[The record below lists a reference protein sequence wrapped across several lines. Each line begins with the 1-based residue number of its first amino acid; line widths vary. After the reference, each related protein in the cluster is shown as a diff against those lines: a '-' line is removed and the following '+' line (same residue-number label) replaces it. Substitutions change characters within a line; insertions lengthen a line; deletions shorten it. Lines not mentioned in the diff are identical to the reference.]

1 LILKITSFSPSRQR
15 ELWVSPQGKEHRVKD
30 ACIRHAVVL
39 AAGKGSRMGSITDEI
54 PKPML
59 LVKGKPMLEH
69 ILERLAA
76 AGVENFFVVVGYRH
90 EVIEQYF
97 RAWQSRQAP
106 GYGALTLEFRVQ
118 DPVDGTGS
126 ATRLAKEFVGN
137 ESFLLTYA
145 DILVD
150 PPEYLRCGAILQ
162 QHQATAAI
170 LAVKAVDDPWQGAAV
185 YEEQERIKSIIE
197 KPPKST
203 STTHWNSAGFYAFR
217 PILFHYLDRLQPSP
231 RKEYE
236 LTSALDVMLADS
248 LELRISPIEGNWR
261 DVGRPEDLLAVN
273 ASAPDST

>member
-1 LILKITSFSPSRQR
+1 
-15 ELWVSPQGKEHRVKD
+15 VNNAG
-30 ACIRHAVVL
+30 IRHAVVL

-106 GYGALTLEFRVQ
+106 VHGELKIAFRVQ

-126 ATRLAKEFVGN
+126 ATRLAKEFAGN
-137 ESFLLTYA
+137 DSFLLTYA

-150 PPEYLRCGAILQ
+150 PPEYLRCGTILQ
-162 QHQATAAI
+162 QHPATAAV

-185 YEEQERIKSIIE
+185 YEEQGRIKNIIE
-197 KPPKST
+197 KPPKGT
-203 STTHWNSAGFYAFR
+203 STTHWSSAGFYAFR
-217 PILFHYLDRLQPSP
+217 PILFHYLERLQPSP
-231 RKEYE
+231 RNEYE
-236 LTSALDVMLADS
+236 LTSALDMVLEDS
-248 LELRISPIEGNWR
+248 LELRISPIEGSWR

-273 ASAPDST
+273 AARNNST